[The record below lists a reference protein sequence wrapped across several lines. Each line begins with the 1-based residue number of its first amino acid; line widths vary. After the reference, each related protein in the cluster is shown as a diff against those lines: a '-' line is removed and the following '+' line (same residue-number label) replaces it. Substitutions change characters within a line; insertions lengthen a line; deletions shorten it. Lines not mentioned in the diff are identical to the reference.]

1 MKNIIKFYCQQMKI
15 QYKQGLNEVLA
26 PFMDLYKQ
34 GMPLNITL
42 ACFENFVNRILP
54 NIFSDQALYTISGI
68 FHVFKMLCQ
77 YLLPEVDQFLRNYRI
92 CPEYFLNAWIITA
105 LANKIRSI
113 KLVFKL
119 WQALLSNGSRE
130 FFVLLCLALMDIK
143 KQEVFEQ
150 DSSQALVFLS
160 MICIDTEEVIDL
172 MVERAKVYTTLLPFS
187 ITMCLEA
194 FNIYSP
200 DSLIDKI
207 DTLSSFFT
215 FKILPEEFFKNLY
228 PESFDFPKLSLLL
241 IDCRPNSD
249 LKSGYFPNSA
259 TFPIESLDDP
269 GKIQDFIFRFEG
281 LKGFSH
287 FVIMGDKEIDED
299 SAGFRLFSSF
309 YNRNFP
315 FLSIAKGGFEL
326 AHEYARGK
334 NLKIKNHI
342 TDTCKICL
350 KNKKSFKK
358 LGDFFWP
365 GRKSMARQ
373 RLPSHQDQDYSQYKN
388 WI

>member
-1 MKNIIKFYCQQMKI
+1 M
-15 QYKQGLNEVLA
+15 
-26 PFMDLYKQ
+26 
-34 GMPLNITL
+34 
-42 ACFENFVNRILP
+42 
-54 NIFSDQALYTISGI
+54 
-68 FHVFKMLCQ
+68 
-77 YLLPEVDQFLRNYRI
+77 DQFLRNYRI

-113 KLVFKL
+113 ELVFKL
-119 WQALLSNGSRE
+119 WQALLSEGRRE
-130 FFVLLCLALMDIK
+130 FFVLLCLALMDVK
-143 KQEVFEQ
+143 KQELFEQ

-160 MICIDTEEVIDL
+160 MICIDSGEVVDL
-172 MVERAKVYTTLLPFS
+172 MVEIAKVYTTLVPSS
-187 ITMCLEA
+187 ITECLEA

-200 DSLIDKI
+200 DNLSDKVE
-207 DTLSSFFT
+207 TFSSFFA

-228 PESFDFPKLSLLL
+228 PESFDFPHLSLLL
-241 IDCRPNSD
+241 IDCRANSE

-269 GKIQDFIFRFEG
+269 EKIQDFIFKFEG

-287 FVIMGDKEIDED
+287 FVLMGDKEIDED
-299 SAGFRLFSSF
+299 SVGFRLFNSF
-309 YNRNFP
+309 YNRSFP

-326 AHEYARGK
+326 AHEYAREK
-334 NLKIKNHI
+334 NLKLKSHAF
-342 TDTCKICL
+342 DTCKACV
-350 KNKKSFKK
+350 KNKKSFKR
-358 LGDFFWP
+358 LGDLFWP